1 MGTVGKAIFLL
12 EQFSTEQPEY
22 GLSDLA
28 QKVSFDKATTRRLLV
43 SLAEHGMVEQDA
55 ETRRYR
61 LGPGVSRLARIRE
74 WHFPLQKMCAPFVRD
89 LARETGETV
98 HLSEYSAGTLLTVQ
112 VELSARAN
120 RVNVDVGQPLPLHG
134 TASGIAFL
142 TCARPEIT
150 KACFEGR
157 MEAFT
162 RFTHTS
168 RDALEKAVN
177 AARARG
183 YSRGDQGFEEG
194 VASVAAPILN
204 TDGIAIGT
212 LAVASPMSRIDAET
226 TERYGRLTMQA
237 AEAIA
242 CQLNGGAA

>member
-28 QKVSFDKATTRRLLV
+28 RKVSFDKATTRRLLV

-74 WHFPLQKMCAPFVRD
+74 WHFPLQKVCAPFVRD

-142 TCARPEIT
+142 TCARPEVT
-150 KACFEGR
+150 RACLEGR

-168 RDALEKAVN
+168 RDALEKAVH
-177 AARARG
+177 AARERG